1 MAGII
6 TATSISGSLDAKNIV
21 LGVLEQAS
29 AMSRISSIFT
39 VAPVPELTATIPI
52 VKPGSVAEDVEEL
65 ETSDIETGTFVNVDF
80 SLKKDRVKVA
90 ASDESKYRSRGG
102 DPLALQVRAAGNE
115 LAAILDKKTITALQT
130 APQTGDGGAWGGAV
144 SPLPDIATAVAAI
157 HPYRAD
163 FAVMPAAVYG
173 KYAGSAAIAGF
184 GAGNPAAYKGAVA
197 VIPGFDIPIYIDANC
212 TANSCTIGSAQ
223 GLGAVIGQGPVEVH
237 EEYSMDLGARI
248 YQMDVFRQAKAP
260 IFKTSA
266 NLNAAVYQITGLNA

>member
-52 VKPGSVAEDVEEL
+52 VKPGAVDEDVSEL
-65 ETSDIETGTFVNVDF
+65 ETSDIETGTFLNVDF
-80 SLKKDRVKVA
+80 SLKKDRVKLA
-90 ASDESKYRSRGG
+90 ASDESKYKSRGG
-102 DPLALQVRAAGNE
+102 DPLSLQVRAAGNE
-115 LAAILDKKTITALQT
+115 LARILDKKVITAIQT
-130 APQTGDGGAWGGAV
+130 TPQTSNGAAWGGAV
-144 SPLPDIATAVAAI
+144 SPLPDIAAAVAAI

-163 FAVMPAAVYG
+163 FCVMPAAVYS
-173 KYAGSAAIAGF
+173 KYAGSTAIANF
-184 GAGNPAAYKGAVA
+184 GTGNPAEYRGAIA
-197 VIPGFDIPIYIDANC
+197 VVPGFDIPIYIDTNC
-212 TANSCTIGSAQ
+212 TANTCTIGSAQ

-248 YQMDVFRQAKAP
+248 YQMDVFRQVVAP
-260 IFKTSA
+260 VFKTSA
-266 NLNAAVYQITGLNA
+266 ATNAAVYQITGLDA